1 MEPKYHPLKELTNV
15 YGSKYLKSMCH
26 DIVSEGYPWSLS
38 IINNLFSNKPAN
50 GWGLQSQA
58 WRLSYPFILLQ
69 GVGSRT
75 ITERL
80 VEFSTLATQAQAFP
94 RADPN
99 ANSNHQPATLVSTNI
114 AGWKMDPKL
123 KMYFLLKMGIF
134 QPAMLVLPK
143 GIYTPE
149 V

>member
-1 MEPKYHPLKELTNV
+1 MSMAQNISKVCVMTLFPKAILDHSQILA
-15 YGSKYLKSMCH
+15 
-26 DIVSEGYPWSLS
+26 I
-38 IINNLFSNKPAN
+38 NLFSNKPIN
-50 GWGLQSQA
+50 GWGLPQA
-58 WRLSYPFILLQ
+58 CRFSYPFILLQ

-114 AGWKMDPKL
+114 AG
-123 KMYFLLKMGIF
+123 
-134 QPAMLVLPK
+134 
-143 GIYTPE
+143 
-149 V
+149 